1 MKTSAA
7 TKISSHQRCALA
19 VRKGPD
25 KGVRFELKPPRV
37 SIGRSD
43 DCDIP
48 LKDPRVSRL
57 QANIEFRSDAVY
69 IIDVSSRDNL
79 FLNDELVVEASL
91 SDGDLIQMG
100 DSEIQ
105 FQVEE
110 LTENAQAED
119 FGKASDSTNQHAH
132 PSGRPGKGQLGRDD
146 QAATDRNR
154 NSVLAASSKSPLV
167 PFSPQAPISSSKQG
181 SSRLPGISR
190 GGPPSNARDMQ
201 PPGAIDPQLYQQ
213 PRPSR
218 SQVSQGDAKIVRF
231 YIVIL
236 IVGGL
241 LTWLLTSNTIKSDA
255 DPGLRT
261 SEQIAAEIKSS
272 EERLEVI
279 AKQREFK
286 TPEEKTRY
294 EEANNHYLQG
304 FRDFQKRNFSRAM
317 RSFETARA
325 IDPGHEMAKR
335 YYQLAA
341 RKRDEFI
348 AQSLH
353 EGRRYKEKNMHARC
367 VSSLQSAL
375 KTLGDSVSE
384 QDLREKEIKAL
395 LQECDALAKAR
406 F

>member
-7 TKISSHQRCALA
+7 AKISTQQRCTLE

-25 KGVRFELKPPRV
+25 KGTRFALKPPKV
-37 SIGRSD
+37 SIGRGD

-48 LKDPRVSRL
+48 LQDPRVSRL
-57 QANIEFRSDAVY
+57 QANIEFRSDHVY
-69 IIDVSSRDNL
+69 LVDVSSRDNL
-79 FLNDELVVEASL
+79 ILNDELVQESPL
-91 SDGDLIQMG
+91 HDGDVIQMG
-100 DSEIQ
+100 DSEIV

-110 LTENAQAED
+110 QEANGTERDPIRGTQ
-119 FGKASDSTNQHAH
+119 S
-132 PSGRPGKGQLGRDD
+132 RDD
-146 QAATDRNR
+146 RSREAQVAADQNR
-154 NSVLAASSKSPLV
+154 NAALAVASPRSPALT
-167 PFSPQAPISSSKQG
+167 PYSPQAPVPPTASN
-181 SSRLPGISR
+181 SSRLPGATP
-190 GGPPSNARDMQ
+190 GGSPSKVRDLQVDAMDAR
-201 PPGAIDPQLYQQ
+201 YFEQ
-213 PRPSR
+213 PRQSHMKAA
-218 SQVSQGDAKIVRF
+218 QADTKKLRF
-231 YIVIL
+231 YVIIL
-236 IVGGL
+236 VVGGVFA
-241 LTWLLTSNTIKSDA
+241 WLLMWSKPKGAN

-272 EERLEVI
+272 AERLEI
-279 AKQREFK
+279 ISKQREFK
-286 TPEEKTRY
+286 SPEEKTRY
-294 EEANNHYLQG
+294 EEANIHYLQG
-304 FRDFQKRNFSRAM
+304 FRDFQKRSFSRAM

-348 AQSLH
+348 SQSLL

-395 LQECDALAKAR
+395 LQECDALTKAR